1 MFCDLHMHS
10 TASDGTDAP
19 RALGALA
26 AAAGVSAIALTDH
39 DTTAG
44 LDEASEGCREA
55 GVAFVPGIEVS
66 ADPGA
71 VKPVDDDGRPRQS
84 GTLHI
89 LGLFVDARNEAL
101 LEISRQMQ
109 RARDQRNPA
118 IVAKLQELG
127 VNISYDEVLALAAK
141 EGTASVGRPHIGQ
154 VLIAKG
160 YVKSMQDAFNRYIG
174 SRGAAY
180 VRRDRLHP
188 QNAIEAIHHAGGV
201 AVLAHPVQLG
211 CGSDDELEYVLRR
224 LIDLGLDAMETR
236 HSDHTP
242 ALVQKYEALAAK
254 LALTPSGGSDY
265 HGTRKTVALGSQRVP
280 MNVYAALKAAAERR
294 V

>member
-1 MFCDLHMHS
+1 MHS

-19 RALGALA
+19 RDLAALA
-26 AAAGVSAIALTDH
+26 RAAGVSAIALTDH

-44 LDEASEGCREA
+44 LAEAAEGCRAA
-55 GVAFVPGIEVS
+55 GITFVPGIEVS
-66 ADPGA
+66 ADPSA
-71 VKPVDDDGRPRQS
+71 VKPVDDEGNPRQS

-89 LGLFVDARNEAL
+89 LGLFVDAGNEAL
-101 LEISRQMQ
+101 QEISRNMQ
-109 RARDQRNPA
+109 RAREQRNPA
-118 IVAKLQELG
+118 IVAKLRALG
-127 VNISYDEVLALAAK
+127 VNIDYDEVLALAAK

-154 VLIAKG
+154 VLIARG

-180 VRRDRLHP
+180 VRRDRLNP
-188 QNAIEAIHHAGGV
+188 RDAIAAIHSAGGV

-211 CGSDDELEYVLRR
+211 CQSDDELEYTVRR
-224 LIDLGLDAMETR
+224 LIDVGLDAMETR

-280 MNVYAALKAAAERR
+280 MSVHDGLKKKGFR